1 MFKKNNDKV
10 THQEMNNRFDSLRN
24 WELRAI
30 EDAIQRLTQITSML
44 ASKIGY
50 DIHAVSGGPV
60 KLIKIKN
67 K

>member
-1 MFKKNNDKV
+1 MFNNAKKSQVDFSFK
-10 THQEMNNRFDSLRN
+10 M
-24 WELRAI
+24 I
-30 EDAIQRLTQITSML
+30 ERDIAYNLKNTQDAIQRLTQITSML
-44 ASKIGY
+44 AEKSGY